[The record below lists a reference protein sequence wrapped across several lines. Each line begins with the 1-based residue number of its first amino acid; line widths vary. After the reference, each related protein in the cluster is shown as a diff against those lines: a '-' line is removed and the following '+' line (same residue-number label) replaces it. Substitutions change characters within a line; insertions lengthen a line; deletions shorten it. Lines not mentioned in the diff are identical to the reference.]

1 MHVKEKHL
9 QLLPTL
15 QNALLAVAVF
25 CYWMWIAP
33 HLLFFRESM
42 QLFLWTEDYLSER
55 LAVPGGFAQYLGE
68 CIVQLF
74 LNPAIGA
81 GCYALMAVMT
91 KIISARL
98 LSSVITDKV
107 RWSWLTLLP
116 PLVLWYITTVPTIPM
131 TVPVA
136 LLLTITLMAILPDN
150 PRSSMW
156 LTIVL
161 EIGRASCRE
170 RV

>member
-1 MHVKEKHL
+1 MHIKEKHL

-33 HLLFFRESM
+33 HLLFYRESM

-81 GCYALMAVMT
+81 GCYALMAVM
-91 KIISARL
+91 
-98 LSSVITDKV
+98 
-107 RWSWLTLLP
+107 
-116 PLVLWYITTVPTIPM
+116 
-131 TVPVA
+131 
-136 LLLTITLMAILPDN
+136 
-150 PRSSMW
+150 PRSF
-156 LTIVL
+156 LPVF
-161 EIGRASCRE
+161 
-170 RV
+170 

>member
-1 MHVKEKHL
+1 MHIKEKHL

-81 GCYALMAVMT
+81 GCYALM
-91 KIISARL
+91 
-98 LSSVITDKV
+98 LS
-107 RWSWLTLLP
+107 
-116 PLVLWYITTVPTIPM
+116 
-131 TVPVA
+131 
-136 LLLTITLMAILPDN
+136 
-150 PRSSMW
+150 
-156 LTIVL
+156 
-161 EIGRASCRE
+161 
-170 RV
+170 